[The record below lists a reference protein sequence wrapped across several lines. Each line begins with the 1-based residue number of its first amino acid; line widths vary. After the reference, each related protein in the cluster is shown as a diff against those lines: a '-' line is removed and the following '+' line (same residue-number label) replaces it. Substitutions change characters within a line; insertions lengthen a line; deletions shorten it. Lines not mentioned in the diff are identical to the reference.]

1 MSLFLGTQTHI
12 HTHTEW
18 ISCLPV
24 GLWMWAWEIQF
35 SEASSFFFLLVFM
48 SCFIKAHVSLSF
60 SSSSHLVLLGVLS
73 PRIIKS
79 WAVWR
84 GGLSGE
90 ACSNE
95 EMFWYKNVIINTLK
109 CPWAPSITVH
119 GTPFFNFD
127 SDMKNFKW
135 VCVEIMEFLTLVWR
149 LHMYL
154 RC

>member
-12 HTHTEW
+12 HTHTEFVFA
-18 ISCLPV
+18 CGFVDV
-24 GLWMWAWEIQF
+24 GV
-35 SEASSFFFLLVFM
+35 SSFFFLLVFM

-60 SSSSHLVLLGVLS
+60 SSSFSSHLVLLGVLS

-119 GTPFFNFD
+119 GTPCFNFD
-127 SDMKNFKW
+127 SDIKNFKW
-135 VCVEIMEFLTLVWR
+135 VCVEIMEFLTIVWR